1 MMRRGRFLWMAAC
14 LVAAVLSG
22 IWSLKAGTEVDS
34 TEHYLTAALSQPVT
48 VQEAHKA
55 LEGKKKCVTI
65 WGAKEHMNLT
75 QPETG
80 RETEAEMLVL
90 CGSSEWM
97 LPGAAILSPSDNRG
111 CLLGKKT
118 AEQLFGGTNIAGE
131 KVEQGGKCW
140 LVRGVIPNISDAFV
154 VEAGDRMS
162 KMHLNRIT
170 FSHRPQVLT
179 RIRAQAFL
187 DQRGL
192 AGTWLRFD
200 LTHGTRIFQ
209 ELLPGQWSDF
219 SGWKSNWNTQQ
230 SAFSALRRIH
240 KNNIELTWES
250 LLIKKLLWE
259 LLAIIFFSIFLSKWI
274 TNVFFGMDKE
284 RMAY

>member
-1 MMRRGRFLWMAAC
+1 
-14 LVAAVLSG
+14 
-22 IWSLKAGTEVDS
+22 
-34 TEHYLTAALSQPVT
+34 
-48 VQEAHKA
+48 
-55 LEGKKKCVTI
+55 
-65 WGAKEHMNLT
+65 
-75 QPETG
+75 
-80 RETEAEMLVL
+80 MLVL

-111 CLLGKKT
+111 CLLGEKT
-118 AEQLFGGTNIAGE
+118 AEQLFGRTNIVGE

-192 AGTWLRFD
+192 VGTWLRFD
-200 LTHGTRIFQ
+200 LAHGTRMFQ

-259 LLAIIFFSIFLSKWI
+259 LLAIIFLLIFLSKWI
-274 TNVFFGMDKE
+274 TDVFFGMDKE

>member
-1 MMRRGRFLWMAAC
+1 MRRGRFLWMAAC
-14 LVAAVLSG
+14 LAAAVLSG

-97 LPGAAILSPSDNRG
+97 LPGAAILSLSDNRG

-118 AEQLFGGTNIAGE
+118 AEQLFGGTNIVGE

-170 FSHRPQVLT
+170 FSHRPQVLS

-200 LTHGTRIFQ
+200 LAHGTRMFQ

-230 SAFSALRRIH
+230 SAFSALRRIR
-240 KNNIELTWES
+240 KNHIELTWES
-250 LLIKKLLWE
+250 LLIKKILWE
-259 LLAIIFFSIFLSKWI
+259 LLAIIFFLIFLSKWI
-274 TNVFFGMDKE
+274 TDVFFGMDKE
-284 RMAY
+284 G

>member
-1 MMRRGRFLWMAAC
+1 MRRGRFLWMAAC
-14 LVAAVLSG
+14 LAAAVLSG
-22 IWSLKAGTEVDS
+22 IWSLKAGTEADS

-80 RETEAEMLVL
+80 RETEAEMFVL

-170 FSHRPQVLT
+170 FSHRPQVLS

-200 LTHGTRIFQ
+200 LAHGTRMFQ

-230 SAFSALRRIH
+230 SAFSALRRIR
-240 KNNIELTWES
+240 KNHIELTWES
-250 LLIKKLLWE
+250 LLIKKILWE
-259 LLAIIFFSIFLSKWI
+259 LLAIIFFLIFLSKWI
-274 TNVFFGMDKE
+274 TDVFFGMDKE
-284 RMAY
+284 G

>member
-1 MMRRGRFLWMAAC
+1 MRRGGFLWMAVC
-14 LVAAVLSG
+14 LAAAVLSG
-22 IWSLKAGTEVDS
+22 IWSLKAGTEADS

-55 LEGKKKCVTI
+55 LEGKQKCVTI

-97 LPGAAILSPSDNRG
+97 LPGAAILSPSDHRG

-118 AEQLFGGTNIAGE
+118 AEQLFGGTDIAGE
-131 KVEQGGKCW
+131 KVEQGGLSW
-140 LVRGVIPNISDAFV
+140 LVRGVIPDISDAFV

-162 KMHLNRIT
+162 QIHLNRIT
-170 FSHRPQVLT
+170 FSHKPEVLI
-179 RIRAQAFL
+179 RIRSQAFL

-192 AGTWLRFD
+192 TGTWLRFD
-200 LTHGTRIFQ
+200 LIHGTRMFR

-219 SGWKSNWNTQQ
+219 SGWKTNWNTQQ
-230 SAFSALRRIH
+230 NAFSTLRRIH
-240 KNNIELTWES
+240 KNHIELTWES

-259 LLAIIFFSIFLSKWI
+259 LLAIIFFIIFCLNGSLMSFLVWI
-274 TNVFFGMDKE
+274 KN
-284 RMAY
+284 R

>member
-1 MMRRGRFLWMAAC
+1 MRRGGFLWMAAC
-14 LVAAVLSG
+14 LAAAVLSG
-22 IWSLKAGTEVDS
+22 IWSLKAGTEADS
-34 TEHYLTAALSQPVT
+34 TEHYLTADLSQPVT
-48 VQEAHKA
+48 AAEAQKTLA
-55 LEGKKKCVTI
+55 GKQKCVTI
-65 WGAKEHMNLT
+65 WGAKEHITLSQT
-75 QPETG
+75 ETG

-90 CGSSEWM
+90 CGSSEWV

-118 AEQLFGGTNIAGE
+118 AEQLFGGTDIAGE
-131 KVEQGGKCW
+131 KVEQGGQCW

-154 VEAGDRMS
+154 VEAGERMS

-192 AGTWLRFD
+192 EGTWLRFD
-200 LTHGTRIFQ
+200 LAHGTRMFQ

-230 SAFSALRRIH
+230 SAFSMLRRIH

-250 LLIKKLLWE
+250 LLIKKILWE

>member
-14 LVAAVLSG
+14 LAAAVLSG
-22 IWSLKAGTEVDS
+22 IWSLKAGTEVDG

-111 CLLGKKT
+111 CLLGEKT
-118 AEQLFGGTNIAGE
+118 AEQLFGRTNIVGE

-154 VEAGDRMS
+154 V
-162 KMHLNRIT
+162 
-170 FSHRPQVLT
+170 
-179 RIRAQAFL
+179 
-187 DQRGL
+187 
-192 AGTWLRFD
+192 
-200 LTHGTRIFQ
+200 
-209 ELLPGQWSDF
+209 
-219 SGWKSNWNTQQ
+219 
-230 SAFSALRRIH
+230 
-240 KNNIELTWES
+240 
-250 LLIKKLLWE
+250 
-259 LLAIIFFSIFLSKWI
+259 
-274 TNVFFGMDKE
+274 
-284 RMAY
+284 

>member
-1 MMRRGRFLWMAAC
+1 MRRGRFLWMAAC
-14 LVAAVLSG
+14 LAAAVLSG

-118 AEQLFGGTNIAGE
+118 AEQLFGGTNIVGE

-170 FSHRPQVLT
+170 FSHRPQVLS

-200 LTHGTRIFQ
+200 LAHGTRMFQ

-230 SAFSALRRIH
+230 SAFSALRRIR
-240 KNNIELTWES
+240 KNHIELTWES
-250 LLIKKLLWE
+250 LLIKKILWE
-259 LLAIIFFSIFLSKWI
+259 LLAIIFFLIFLSKWI
-274 TNVFFGMDKE
+274 TDVFFGMDKE
-284 RMAY
+284 G

>member
-1 MMRRGRFLWMAAC
+1 MRRGRFLWMAAC
-14 LVAAVLSG
+14 LAAAVLSG
-22 IWSLKAGTEVDS
+22 IWSLKAGTEADS

-90 CGSSEWM
+90 CGSSEWV

-118 AEQLFGGTNIAGE
+118 AEQLFGGTNIVRG

-170 FSHRPQVLT
+170 FSHRPQVLI

-200 LTHGTRIFQ
+200 LAHGTRMFQ

-219 SGWKSNWNTQQ
+219 FGWKSNWNTQQ
-230 SAFSALRRIH
+230 SAFSALRWIR
-240 KNNIELTWES
+240 KNHIELTWES
-250 LLIKKLLWE
+250 LLIKKILWE
-259 LLAIIFFSIFLSKWI
+259 LLAIIFFLIFLSKWL
-274 TNVFFGMDKE
+274 TDVFFGMDKE
-284 RMAY
+284 RKAY

>member
-1 MMRRGRFLWMAAC
+1 MDGG
-14 LVAAVLSG
+14 LSG
-22 IWSLKAGTEVDS
+22 GSSFVWHMESESRNGS
-34 TEHYLTAALSQPVT
+34 GQHGALSDSGSVT
-48 VQEAHKA
+48 AGNGSGGPKDTGGEAKMCDD
-55 LEGKKKCVTI
+55 LGSK
-65 WGAKEHMNLT
+65 GAYYFIPDGNR
-75 QPETG
+75 
-80 RETEAEMLVL
+80 RETEAEMHVL
-90 CGSSEWM
+90 CGSSEWV

-118 AEQLFGGTNIAGE
+118 AEQLFGGTDIAGE
-131 KVEQGGKCW
+131 KVEQGGQCW

-154 VEAGDRMS
+154 VEAGERMS

-200 LTHGTRIFQ
+200 LAHGTRMFQ

-230 SAFSALRRIH
+230 SAFSMLRRIH
-240 KNNIELTWES
+240 KNNIELTWER

>member
-1 MMRRGRFLWMAAC
+1 MRRGRFLWMAAC
-14 LVAAVLSG
+14 LAAAVLSG
-22 IWSLKAGTEVDS
+22 IWSLKAGTEADS

-118 AEQLFGGTNIAGE
+118 AEQLFGGTNIVGE

-170 FSHRPQVLT
+170 FSHRPQVLS

-200 LTHGTRIFQ
+200 LAHGTRMFQ

-230 SAFSALRRIH
+230 SAFSALRRIR
-240 KNNIELTWES
+240 KNHIELTWES
-250 LLIKKLLWE
+250 LLIKKILWE
-259 LLAIIFFSIFLSKWI
+259 LLAIIFFLIFLSKWI
-274 TNVFFGMDKE
+274 TDVFFGMDKE
-284 RMAY
+284 G